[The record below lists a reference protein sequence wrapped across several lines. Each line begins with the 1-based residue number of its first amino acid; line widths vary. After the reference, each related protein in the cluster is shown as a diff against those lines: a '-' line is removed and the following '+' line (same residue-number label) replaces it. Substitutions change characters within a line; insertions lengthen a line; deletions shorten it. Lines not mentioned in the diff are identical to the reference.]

1 MNPLTHLCY
10 LISITAGWHPQ
21 DATLS
26 HNTLLLYGMYNTQIW
41 KCALFASPPM
51 ARRKRWRTWVLRPT
65 KFPLLPETTNPKTK
79 RIICPACGRT
89 DKSGETGL
97 PGCNF
102 LLGSMAITLVMKSHF
117 VQRSITELLDVRFF
131 DNDDEP
137 RNGALDRIECRHLS
151 LMTKTNWPRYL
162 VH

>member
-1 MNPLTHLCY
+1 
-10 LISITAGWHPQ
+10 
-21 DATLS
+21 
-26 HNTLLLYGMYNTQIW
+26 
-41 KCALFASPPM
+41 
-51 ARRKRWRTWVLRPT
+51 
-65 KFPLLPETTNPKTK
+65 
-79 RIICPACGRT
+79 
-89 DKSGETGL
+89 L